1 MSKQIIKIKIV
12 NPKHLRDMKF
22 CKGCDGVK
30 ETGEFYKTGH
40 ISTITSKD
48 LFQSLCKECHNNTR
62 KKYVI
67 NPVVNKYIKKGRGP
81 SGFQLLPK
89 DTKDKIKYDIFIK
102 KSYKSIAK
110 EYGISYHTLLSW
122 KRKNIIPEHVEVVE
136 VVEVAE
142 VAEVVKDEID
152 YNDRCSGCNRHN
164 DFCRCGT
171 ESPFY

>member
-1 MSKQIIKIKIV
+1 MSKQTIKIKIV
-12 NPKHLRDMKF
+12 NPKILRDMKF

-40 ISTITSKD
+40 ISSITSKD
-48 LFQSLCKECHNNTR
+48 LYQSLCKECHNDTR
-62 KKYVI
+62 KNYAKNHI
-67 NPVVNKYIKKGRGP
+67 ITKYIKKGRGP

-89 DTKDKIKYDIFIK
+89 DTRDKIKYDIFIK
-102 KSYKSIAK
+102 KTYKSISK

-122 KRKNIIPEHVEVVE
+122 KRKKIIPEHVEVAEVVK
-136 VVEVAE
+136 VVEVI
-142 VAEVVKDEID
+142 KDEID
-152 YNDRCSGCNRHN
+152 YNDRCSGCNRHD